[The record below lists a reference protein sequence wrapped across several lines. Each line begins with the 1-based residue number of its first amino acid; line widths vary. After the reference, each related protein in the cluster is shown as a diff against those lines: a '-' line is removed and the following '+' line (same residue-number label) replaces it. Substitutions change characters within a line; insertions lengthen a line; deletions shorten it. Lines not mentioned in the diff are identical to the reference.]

1 MKTKKKPLGVTMLPY
16 MLIAPT
22 LLSICIF
29 SFYPF
34 VKTIVSSFSFTDEY
48 GNWIKWS
55 GTTFWKML
63 FGSGDIWELLE
74 VTLVFAV
81 MNFVMTVGVSMFLAL
96 LCVKKTKLSRIYQT
110 MFALPMAIAS
120 ATASIVF
127 KFILN
132 GDGGLLNSWL
142 GTNIDWLKNG
152 DTALWT
158 IAVVTTWCHVGH
170 TYLLLMAGFRGVS
183 EDVQEAAIVDGAG
196 SFTRAIKIMIPIA
209 SPQIFYVVFLNI
221 LSALKTFTQIRLLTA
236 GGPAGKTTTVMYAI
250 YNRILKGEYE
260 YACCLS
266 IIMFLVIFI
275 VTRIQFATENKLVHY
290 E

>member
-1 MKTKKKPLGVTMLPY
+1 MKTKKKPLGVTILPY
-16 MLIAPT
+16 ALIAPT

-55 GTTFWKML
+55 GTTFWKMV
-63 FGSGDIWELLE
+63 FESGNVWELLG
-74 VTLVFAV
+74 TTFVFAI
-81 MNFVMTVGVSMFLAL
+81 MNFTMTVSIAMFLAL
-96 LCVKKTKLSRIYQT
+96 LCVKKTRFSRVYQT
-110 MFALPMAIAS
+110 LFALPMAIAS

-142 GTNIDWLKNG
+142 GTNIDWLKDG
-152 DTALWT
+152 DTAIWALA
-158 IAVVTTWCHVGH
+158 IVTTWCHVGH

-221 LSALKTFTQIRLLTA
+221 LSALKTF
-236 GGPAGKTTTVMYAI
+236 MYAI

-266 IIMFLVIFI
+266 IIMFLAIFL
-275 VTRIQFATENKLVHY
+275 VTRIQFATEDKLVHY
-290 E
+290 D